1 MNGAPAIEDERL
13 TAGMVLS
20 AARKELRLSVGYV
33 ARQLKI
39 TPRQVE
45 ALEADA
51 FDRLPGRV
59 FARGFLRNY
68 ALLLGIDP
76 QPLLRSIDRAVPRP
90 ELTELRA
97 PSETVIREDQAR
109 WPLYSAAAAFLVVGA
124 LAVYEFG
131 FNDEASRRLAPP
143 VVQPEALGEP
153 PVPSSQNVDGVPAQ
167 REKATD
173 PAGPA
178 VPAAPDPVL
187 ARAPNDAPADQTGA
201 AAPVTLAERQLHMKF
216 DQDSW
221 VEIRDGNNRVIFSK
235 LSRAGRQERVTG
247 TPPFAVTVGNAR
259 GVRLQYDDKPV
270 DLAPHTG
277 VTVARLTLR

>member
-1 MNGAPAIEDERL
+1 MNPTRAAEGERL
-13 TAGMVLS
+13 TAGAVLS
-20 AARKELRLSVGYV
+20 SARRELRWSVGYV

-39 TPRQVE
+39 TPQQVE

-76 QPLLRSIDRAVPRP
+76 QPLLRSIDRDVPRP

-97 PSETVIREDQAR
+97 PSETVMREAHAR
-109 WPLYSAAAAFLVVGA
+109 WPLYSALAVFLVVGA

-131 FNDEASRRLAPP
+131 FNDDPARRAVPP
-143 VVQPEALGEP
+143 VVEPEGAGETSA
-153 PVPSSQNVDGVPAQ
+153 PSSQNADGVPAQ
-167 REKATD
+167 HEKAMDPTAPRTPSAAETVIARAASEA
-173 PAGPA
+173 PAG
-178 VPAAPDPVL
+178 D
-187 ARAPNDAPADQTGA
+187 ARTASSGA
-201 AAPVTLAERQLHMKF
+201 IAERQLHMKF

-221 VEIRDGNNRVIFSK
+221 VEIRDGNDKVIFSK

-247 TPPFAVTVGNAR
+247 TPPFNVTVGNAR
-259 GVRLQYDDKPV
+259 GVRLKYEDKPI
-270 DLAPHTG
+270 DLAPHTA
-277 VTVARLTLR
+277 VTVARLTLQ